1 MIMEDDNMKI
11 KDGIMGL
18 VIGDA
23 LGVPVEFKSRRYL
36 EKNPVTGMGSGG
48 VHGMPRGTW
57 SDDTSMTLATMQSIV
72 STNGIDLEDI
82 MNEFVQYE

>member
-1 MIMEDDNMKI
+1 
-11 KDGIMGL
+11 
-18 VIGDA
+18 
-23 LGVPVEFKSRRYL
+23 
-36 EKNPVTGMGSGG
+36 MGSGG

-72 STNGIDLEDI
+72 STNGIDLDDI